1 MHQIYGPI
9 VRVNPYEVH
18 IKDPEFC
25 IEHFSPV
32 KKLDKYGWWYRV
44 FGGPWSTISTEDH
57 HIHKTRRGTFQN
69 FLAPRMVRGFV
80 PTIVEKLKGA
90 SAIMD
95 RHVRTGNVLNLS
107 NVYRCMAADVVSA
120 YVLPTSLNLLESDD
134 LGEEFQSSLRFF
146 FETATSMRY
155 LGFMEPIITI
165 IPSVI
170 FNAMLTQPAKALIR
184 LVRKLEACVDD
195 VMQKGPDMDKS
206 RICLL
211 ERINNNQHEQDE
223 KFRDRLI
230 QEAEQFIVAGSETTG
245 HTLAVTTFYI
255 LQDKNVQE
263 ELRQELINADIVFDG
278 NLEIAKLQALPYL
291 SAVITEGLR
300 FSHGVGSRLP
310 RINKSSE
317 VQYKQWR
324 IPAGVPIS
332 MTSRLH
338 HEDARLFPE
347 PYKFSPERWLQADS
361 KNLKKYLSPF
371 GHGSRICPGMHL
383 AIYEINIAIAY
394 IFTHYTVI
402 NSDTTEDDL
411 VSKHDLGAPF
421 PKQDSKGLQVTLRA
435 RVTE

>member
-1 MHQIYGPI
+1 MHQVYGPI
-9 VRVNPYEVH
+9 VRINPYEVH
-18 IKDPEFC
+18 IRDPDFC

-44 FGGPWSTISTEDH
+44 FGGPSSTISTEDH

-69 FLAPRMVRGFV
+69 FLTPRMIKGFV
-80 PTIVEKLKGA
+80 PTIVEKLKRA
-90 SAIMD
+90 STIMD
-95 RHVRTGNVLNLS
+95 QCVQTGSVLNLS

-120 YVLPTSLNLLESDD
+120 YVLPASLNLLESDD

-146 FETATSMRY
+146 FETATTMRY
-155 LGFMEPIITI
+155 FGFMEPVIAI
-165 IPSVI
+165 IPSII
-170 FNAMLTQPAKALIR
+170 FNAVLTKPAKALIR
-184 LVRKLEACVDD
+184 LVRTLEGCVDEII
-195 VMQKGPDMDKS
+195 QKGPDMEKS

-211 ERINNNQHEQDE
+211 ERININGGD
-223 KFRDRLI
+223 KDVMFRNRLL

-245 HTLAVTTFYI
+245 HTLSVTTFYI
-255 LQDKNVQE
+255 LEDAEVQSK
-263 ELRQELINADIVFDG
+263 LRQELANADITFDDT
-278 NLEIAKLQALPYL
+278 LEIKKLQTLPYL

-317 VQYKQWR
+317 VQYKQWK

-347 PYKFSPERWLQADS
+347 PHKFRPDRWLQPES
-361 KNLKKYLSPF
+361 KTLKKYLSPF

-383 AIYEINIAIAY
+383 ALYEIYIAIAY
-394 IFTHYTVI
+394 ILTHYTAS
-402 NSDTTEDDL
+402 NFETTKDDL

-435 RVTE
+435 RK